1 MEHRLPNVHPGEIL
15 KKDFLEPLGITPYRL
30 AKEIGVGQIR
40 ISQILAGTRDVT
52 PDTALR
58 LSRYFGTSAELWIG
72 LQRQYDL
79 EEVRRSGSEKYAAI
93 QPFVRNGAGASG

>member
-1 MEHRLPNVHPGEIL
+1 MEEQLPNIHPGEVL
-15 KKDFLEPLGITPYRL
+15 KKDFLEPLGVTPYRL
-30 AKEIGVGQIR
+30 AKDIGVGQIR
-40 ISQILAGTRDVT
+40 ISQILAAKRDVT

-79 EEVRRSGSEKYAAI
+79 EEVRRAHADQYESI
-93 QPFVRNGAGASG
+93 QPFSATLERAA